1 MKKESVN
8 GLSQK
13 SAEDLIRW
21 NIEKKILNEKPFF
34 FTSDIDWTSEDVMR
48 EYFSKVNNLDIKPT
62 LFVTRASEAISRNY
76 EKGSYWAEYLED
88 KQSSDG
94 LV

>member
-1 MKKESVN
+1 
-8 GLSQK
+8 
-13 SAEDLIRW
+13 
-21 NIEKKILNEKPFF
+21 LNEKPFF

-76 EKGSYWAEYLED
+76 EKGSY
-88 KQSSDG
+88 
-94 LV
+94 